1 MPALFAAGAEVLGG
15 LGLFGGGAAAA
26 EGGALAAG
34 ALGGAELGG
43 AAGAAAGGGL
53 FEGLGAG
60 AAGLLA
66 EGAGDAFASA
76 GGSSFGGLLEGSG
89 APSAFGQ
96 LGASAGGNAGGLT
109 AIPGAA
115 AVSEA
120 ATAGAGAVGG
130 GASAGA
136 AGTAG
141 GSAGSSSVF
150 GNLLS
155 SATANPLQTAGLGLG
170 AAGLGYNI
178 MQGQSTSANARK
190 LAGSADHLNMQGQ
203 MLSTYLETGKL
214 PAGLQAA
221 VGKANEAAKA
231 RAIQNAARA
240 GMPTDPSQNSALA
253 QDLNNIDQQ
262 SIIQTAEIGQKLLT
276 TGINEIGLA
285 DQLYAQLVNIDQKQA
300 ATTGN
305 AIMNF
310 AGALAGGRAQPQR
323 AAA

>member
-1 MPALFAAGAEVLGG
+1 MPALFAIGAEALGG

-96 LGASAGGNAGGLT
+96 LGASAGGNAGTLT

-115 AVSEA
+115 AVPEA
-120 ATAGAGAVGG
+120 AAGAGAS
-130 GASAGA
+130 GASALGGAGGIGKA
-136 AGTAG
+136 AGE
-141 GSAGSSSVF
+141 GSSLF
-150 GNLLS
+150 GSLLS
-155 SATANPLQTAGLGLG
+155 SAQANPLQAAGLGLG
-170 AAGLGYNI
+170 AAGLGYNL
-178 MQGQSTSANARK
+178 MQGQSTNANAKALSGSANQ
-190 LAGSADHLNMQGQ
+190 LTLQGQ
-203 MLSTYLETGKL
+203 QLASYLQTGTL
-214 PAGLQAA
+214 PEGLKAA

-231 RAIQNAARA
+231 RAIQNAARS

-262 SIIQTAEIGQKLLT
+262 SIIQTSEIGQKLLT

-285 DQLYAQLVNIDQKQA
+285 DQLYAQLVNIDQRQA
-300 ATTGN
+300 QNTGN

-310 AGALAGGRAQPQR
+310 AGALAGGRQQPLK